1 MKLIVEKSSW
11 SGRSIGYEPKV
22 EIKEYDDLNALLHN
36 EQVFEESFEQFSFT
50 IIELGEDYIKIETN
64 SPMSAGDD
72 GTINLHAKETIFKVE
87 KGKKLKL
94 TTLTMDFGFIYT
106 FELK

>member
-1 MKLIVEKSSW
+1 MLYCIMNKYLK
-11 SGRSIGYEPKV
+11 KV
-22 EIKEYDDLNALLHN
+22 LNNFH
-36 EQVFEESFEQFSFT
+36 
-50 IIELGEDYIKIETN
+50 YIKIETN

-72 GTINLHAKETIFKVE
+72 GTINLHSKETIFKVE

-94 TTLTMDFGFIYT
+94 TTLTLDFGFIYT

>member
-1 MKLIVEKSSW
+1 M
-11 SGRSIGYEPKV
+11 
-22 EIKEYDDLNALLHN
+22 HN

-64 SPMSAGDD
+64 SPMSDGDD
-72 GTINLHAKETIFKVE
+72 GTINLHSKETIFKVE

>member
-1 MKLIVEKSSW
+1 MKKSSW

-72 GTINLHAKETIFKVE
+72 GTINLHSKETIFKVE
-87 KGKKLKL
+87 KGKKIKINNINYGLWFYL
-94 TTLTMDFGFIYT
+94 YI
-106 FELK
+106 

>member
-50 IIELGEDYIKIETN
+50 
-64 SPMSAGDD
+64 S
-72 GTINLHAKETIFKVE
+72 
-87 KGKKLKL
+87 
-94 TTLTMDFGFIYT
+94 
-106 FELK
+106 

>member
-1 MKLIVEKSSW
+1 
-11 SGRSIGYEPKV
+11 
-22 EIKEYDDLNALLHN
+22 
-36 EQVFEESFEQFSFT
+36 
-50 IIELGEDYIKIETN
+50 
-64 SPMSAGDD
+64 MSAGDD
-72 GTINLHAKETIFKVE
+72 GTINLHSKKTIFKVE

>member
-36 EQVFEESFEQFSFT
+36 EQVFEESFEQFSKYYF
-50 IIELGEDYIKIETN
+50 D
-64 SPMSAGDD
+64 P
-72 GTINLHAKETIFKVE
+72 
-87 KGKKLKL
+87 KLKMYEEISAQKVCEIWKH
-94 TTLTMDFGFIYT
+94 TLDQ
-106 FELK
+106 LKTNGQIKLLEEK